1 MSGQNNKIKI
11 NIFTIGFAGKSDCE
25 FFTKLKDAGVKR
37 VIDVRLNN
45 VSQLAKK
52 CLLTISMGGGLMTKI
67 IVEKSI
73 AGKWWLAWL
82 SYKHR
87 KMAKVSYFDSGS
99 YVLRKEKGKS

>member
-1 MSGQNNKIKI
+1 
-11 NIFTIGFAGKSDCE
+11 
-25 FFTKLKDAGVKR
+25 
-37 VIDVRLNN
+37 
-45 VSQLAKK
+45 
-52 CLLTISMGGGLMTKI
+52 MTKI

-87 KMAKVSYFDSGS
+87 KMAKVNYFDSGS